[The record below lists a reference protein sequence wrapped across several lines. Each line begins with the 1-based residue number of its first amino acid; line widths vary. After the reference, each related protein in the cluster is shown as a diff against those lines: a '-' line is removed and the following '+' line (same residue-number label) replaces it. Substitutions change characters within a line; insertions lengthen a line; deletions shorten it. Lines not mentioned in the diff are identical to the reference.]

1 MKTFRNIALIVL
13 GLVLV
18 TIIVLG
24 IVYKIN
30 TSPVN
35 KSDDTVIE
43 VVIPE
48 GATAKTIG
56 KILEDNDLIRSS
68 TFFNIYVKLFH
79 KGPFKASKYPLTKS
93 MDLEEIIDT
102 LEKGNSYN
110 EEQITIM
117 FKPGINIMDV
127 ATIIDK
133 NTNNSYDDVIALVND
148 NEYIDELIEK
158 YWFITEDIKNSEI
171 YYKLEGYLAPDTYFY
186 NNKDVT
192 VKEIFAKMLNQTDKI
207 LSRYKEDIENSNMSV
222 HDILTMAS
230 ILEKEGKTRDFKNIS
245 SVFYNRIKIGMQL
258 QSCATSIYGAK
269 EKFDNSNRVITNELM
284 QAVNPYNTYV
294 IKALPVGPISLIS
307 EEALDA
313 ALNPNETEYYY
324 FLSDN
329 EGKTY
334 FFKTDREHANKKNEL
349 ISVGKWN

>member
-1 MKTFRNIALIVL
+1 MKTFRNIALIIL

-30 TSPVN
+30 ISPVD
-35 KSDDTVIE
+35 KSDDTLIE

-48 GATAKTIG
+48 GSSAKNIG
-56 KILEDNDLIRSS
+56 KILEENDLIRSS

-79 KGPFKASKYPLTKS
+79 AGPFKASKYKLSKS
-93 MDLEEIIDT
+93 MDLKEIIEI

-110 EEQITIM
+110 EEQISIM
-117 FKPGINIMDV
+117 FKPGINILDV
-127 ATIIDK
+127 ATIIEN
-133 NTNNSYDDVIALVND
+133 NTNNSYDDVLELVND
-148 NEYIDELIEK
+148 EKYLDELIEK
-158 YWFITEDIKNSEI
+158 YWFITDDIKNSDI

-186 NNKDVT
+186 ANKDVT
-192 VKEIFAKMLNQTDKI
+192 VKEIFAKMLGQTDKI
-207 LSRYKEDIENSNMSV
+207 LTKYKELIEEKEVSV
-222 HDILTMAS
+222 HELLTMAS
-230 ILEKEGKTRDFKNIS
+230 ILEKEGKTRDFKNIA
-245 SVFYNRIKIGMQL
+245 SVFYNRIKIAMPL
-258 QSCATSIYGAK
+258 QSCATAIYGAR
-269 EKFDNSNRVITNELM
+269 EKFDDSNRVITNELM

-294 IKALPVGPISLIS
+294 VAHLPVGPISLVS
-307 EEALDA
+307 EEAIEA
-313 ALNPNETEYYY
+313 SLNPNETEYYY